1 MKKQERL
8 SRTEVLAR
16 LRRHAGAT
24 GFVSHATL
32 AGRDNLLLR
41 SIPLH
46 FAGLAAARQAAG
58 VAGPPYRKPSRK
70 TGPKPGTKSS
80 TPRTIIWSRERVLD
94 ELRRIGR
101 AGRSTALRD
110 LMAAGKTTLVR
121 AAHVFAG
128 GLRNAR
134 RLAGVETPRRRGA
147 TKHTWTR
154 EMIVPA
160 IRARHRAR
168 KSLAASRVPQN
179 LYGASRRHYGSWR
192 VALAAADIDP
202 STVRA
207 GTKYT
212 KQVIID
218 RLRRAARSGSD
229 LLSTSLA
236 KVVDLK
242 AVRREFGR
250 LELAIRAAGLVGVLQ
265 RRRHGGRKW
274 DRARVIEVL
283 GFVGRRRSTWV
294 ELAKHALPPGFTPLL
309 RSDARSAH
317 AIARANARL
326 PAPSRTR
333 IPRNR
338 KSWNRCGNAARNE
351 IAAGLSGGF
360 VRRMR
365 NSAE

>member
-1 MKKQERL
+1 M
-8 SRTEVLAR
+8 LAR
-16 LRRHAGAT
+16 LRRHAGAM
-24 GFVSHATL
+24 GFISHATL

-46 FAGLAAARQAAG
+46 FAGLSAARQAAG

-80 TPRTIIWSRERVLD
+80 TPRTITWSRERVLD

-110 LMAAGKTTLVR
+110 LMAAGRTTLVR
-121 AAHVFAG
+121 AASVFAG

-134 RLAGVETPRRRGA
+134 RLAGVEAPRRRGSK
-147 TKHTWTR
+147 KHTWTR

-207 GTKYT
+207 GIKYT
-212 KQVIID
+212 KQVIIE

-250 LELAIRAAGLVGVLQ
+250 LELAIRAAGLIEVLQ

-274 DRARVIEVL
+274 DGARVIEVL
-283 GFVGRRRSTWV
+283 RERAARGVHT
-294 ELAKHALPPGFTPLL
+294 FTPGL
-309 RSDARSAH
+309 RRAVQVYLGGARE
-317 AIARANARL
+317 AR
-326 PAPSRTR
+326 
-333 IPRNR
+333 
-338 KSWNRCGNAARNE
+338 
-351 IAAGLSGGF
+351 IAAGVPDPASIRRAFRARDRTPTQDFPRLGLAPLQIASPGIVTAMQPQRNRGGI
-360 VRRMR
+360 VRRFC
-365 NSAE
+365 S